1 MEGTPAQVLTPFQE
15 ARCYSLAYPHWPD
28 ALMLSRLLAEELGDA
43 SADAQLLDL
52 GPPPPRAG
60 LPEPCPAPL
69 PQTGPM
75 ALPPAALLGQAMPS
89 GC

>member
-1 MEGTPAQVLTPFQE
+1 MHTQVLTPFQE

-28 ALMLSRLLAEELGDA
+28 ALMLSRLAAEELGDP
-43 SADAQLLDL
+43 SAHAQLLDL
-52 GPPPPRAG
+52 GPPAPPAG
-60 LPEPCPAPL
+60 LPEAARPGALTAQPGPA
-69 PQTGPM
+69 